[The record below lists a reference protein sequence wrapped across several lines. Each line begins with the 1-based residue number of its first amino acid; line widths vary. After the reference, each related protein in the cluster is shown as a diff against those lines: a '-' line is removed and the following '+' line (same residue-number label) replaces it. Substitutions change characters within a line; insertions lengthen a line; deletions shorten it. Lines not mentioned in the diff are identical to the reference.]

1 MIYFIVSFSVKFY
14 FFNILIGSPTSPIFP
29 ITFTST
35 PTSITPPFTKELE
48 MRCEL
53 GEDPYVKH
61 VVSIGIT
68 RGEQRIASISDYH
81 PPQADGDL
89 DKIDK
94 VEGDVS
100 GTSGR

>member
-1 MIYFIVSFSVKFY
+1 
-14 FFNILIGSPTSPIFP
+14 
-29 ITFTST
+29 
-35 PTSITPPFTKELE
+35 

-53 GEDPYVKH
+53 RDDPYVKH

-89 DKIDK
+89 DKIT
-94 VEGDVS
+94 VEGDVN
-100 GTSGR
+100 GTTGRYFNI